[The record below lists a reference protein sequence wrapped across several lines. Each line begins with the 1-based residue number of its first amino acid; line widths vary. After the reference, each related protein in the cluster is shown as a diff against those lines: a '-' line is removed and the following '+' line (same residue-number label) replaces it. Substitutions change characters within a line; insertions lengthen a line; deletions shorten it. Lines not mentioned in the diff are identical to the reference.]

1 MLEQVIT
8 FATKAHGSQMRRGGE
23 EPYINHSIRVYEHMV
38 EFGIDPSL
46 AYVGILHD
54 VLEDTPYYMEEVK
67 LYLPFLDNE
76 VFEAL
81 DLVTRRN
88 GESKPE
94 YLERLYT
101 SKNPLA
107 LICKSMDALDNSI
120 MSPTGIKFTK
130 EVLGRDPV
138 RDCKRYLKL
147 HKECLSLYLQ
157 EVCVSG

>member
-1 MLEQVIT
+1 MDIVKKTLG

-23 EPYINHSIRVYEHMV
+23 EPYINHCVRVYEHMV
-38 EFGIDPSL
+38 EFGIPVNK
-46 AYVGILHD
+46 AIVGILHD

-76 VFEAL
+76 VIEAL

-94 YLERLYT
+94 YLQRLFQGN
-101 SKNPLA
+101 SSLA

-120 MSPTGIKFTK
+120 MSDTGVKFTK

-138 RDCKRYLKL
+138 KDCKRYLKL
-147 HKECLSLYLQ
+147 HRECLARYLAT
-157 EVCVSG
+157 VS